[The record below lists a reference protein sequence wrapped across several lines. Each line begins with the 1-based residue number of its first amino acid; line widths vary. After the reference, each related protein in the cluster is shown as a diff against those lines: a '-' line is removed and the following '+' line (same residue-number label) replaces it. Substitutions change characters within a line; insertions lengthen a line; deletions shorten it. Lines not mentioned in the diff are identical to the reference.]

1 MRRHVSVA
9 GALSITPSTRHTSP
23 FHIAT
28 MAALPSGVKSK
39 PPGRIQLCHGFSTG
53 SGKSSAMNAPSSLP
67 ATEVV
72 VTVCGHCAG
81 PPRVSGARSSGA
93 VKVFASASSE
103 AGSTREMKSRVCAPE
118 GSLATQKPLLALQSA
133 VARQDDVH
141 CCPAPRAASSGCLA
155 SATLSVR
162 TKTGVVP

>member
-9 GALSITPSTRHTSP
+9 GAFAITPSTRHTSP

-39 PPGRIQLCHGFSTG
+39 PPGRIQLWNGFSMG
-53 SGKSSAMNAPSSLP
+53 SEKSSAMNAASSLP

-81 PPRVSGARSSGA
+81 PPFVSGARSSGA
-93 VKVFASASSE
+93 AKFFAIVSSE
-103 AGSTREMKSRVCAPE
+103 AGSTREMKSRV
-118 GSLATQKPLLALQSA
+118 
-133 VARQDDVH
+133 
-141 CCPAPRAASSGCLA
+141 
-155 SATLSVR
+155 
-162 TKTGVVP
+162 